1 MRSARSP
8 VPPTSPITV
17 GSGLCMAGLGGA
29 FAEGLEARVVG
40 DGAHRNAQPGVH
52 ARLDAFERLELLGQ
66 LERAVGGLLA
76 AALDDGIVDRAQ
88 GTLELSAQ
96 SADAGVDAARGGGVA
111 EYALAVALLRGVR
124 DRSEQAV
131 DLGRVHDRRALR

>member
-1 MRSARSP
+1 LNPSQIDRLLSSIPEKTEERHRKRVLGYATTARR
-8 VPPTSPITV
+8 I
-17 GSGLCMAGLGGA
+17 
-29 FAEGLEARVVG
+29 
-40 DGAHRNAQPGVH
+40 H